1 MVHVELI
8 GRLFEID
15 LTHPRA
21 NARTWFGSL
30 WIDSCLTNEDV
41 LFNAAAHS
49 VSAEGMDLLQGA
61 GAVALC

>member
-21 NARTWFGSL
+21 NARTWFGTL
-30 WIDSCLTNEDV
+30 WIDHFLTNEEV
-41 LFNAAAHS
+41 LFNLEAHA
-49 VSAEGMDLLQGA
+49 VPAPELDAVLQVRELA
-61 GAVALC
+61 RT